1 MYVLGIWILRN
12 KIYFKLW
19 SVLMNLICMFFS
31 SLKIRFLPVVAW
43 EVQVIDYMSIQIEYN
58 HWKEK
63 NPDVL
68 VSKNGL
74 IFCLHITLFI
84 AKMQFLKSS
93 LL

>member
-1 MYVLGIWILRN
+1 
-12 KIYFKLW
+12 
-19 SVLMNLICMFFS
+19 MFFS

-74 IFCLHITLFI
+74 IFCLHITIYCENAIFKVFTSLEYFR
-84 AKMQFLKSS
+84 KMFNGA
-93 LL
+93 